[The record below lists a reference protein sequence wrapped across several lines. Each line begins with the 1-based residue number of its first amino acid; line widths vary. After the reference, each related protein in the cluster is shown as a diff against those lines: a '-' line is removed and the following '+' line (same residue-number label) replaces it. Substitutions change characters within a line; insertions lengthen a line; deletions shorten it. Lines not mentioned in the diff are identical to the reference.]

1 MLISLSLATGM
12 ALCPAASSACG
23 YHDDVTMAR
32 GLLNWIYPDALHVL
46 GAISAAVAEGQL
58 PNPNL
63 AASAPDMFGAK
74 YHRTVQSLERL
85 GYGLAATSDEA
96 RPDSISLVLIEPMLW
111 SRFELSS
118 GQLRTQT
125 HVTGPKTGDLVLVS
139 GEAVIGEIAS
149 GRLTIGKAHQ
159 LGLVRLYGPA
169 AQQARFLLAYERI
182 KGGPPAVRTAEQAGK
197 RPHQT
202 TAPAAAAPMTA
213 IATSSTLR
221 RGAPVKSDELGCGP
235 GHH

>member
-1 MLISLSLATGM
+1 MRRQIRILMSLSLATGM
-12 ALCPAASSACG
+12 ALSPVASSACG

-46 GAISAAVAEGQL
+46 GAISVAITGGQL

-63 AASAPDMFGAK
+63 AAPAPNMFGAK

-85 GYGLAATSDEA
+85 GKGLGDSANKT
-96 RPDSISLVLIEPMLW
+96 PISISLVLIEPMLW
-111 SRFELSS
+111 SRFEL
-118 GQLRTQT
+118 GEDTLRTQM
-125 HVTGPKTGDLVLVS
+125 HATGPKTGDLVLVS

-159 LGLVRLYGPA
+159 LGLIRLYGPA
-169 AQQARFLLAYERI
+169 AQQAQFLLAYERS

-197 RPHQT
+197 RSHQT
-202 TAPAAAAPMTA
+202 TAPAAAARLSPQA
-213 IATSSTLR
+213 AR
-221 RGAPVKSDELGCGP
+221 
-235 GHH
+235 